1 MTKNAQFV
9 HLTPIGAYYATNSK
23 QDSPLHRLLRYLLKL
38 SSSPQLDKQALQQ
51 FRENADLES
60 ALTMV
65 KLASKRQFISLSSEE
80 TKVSTVTL
88 ETGLPNLFR
97 ELSDDGK
104 VLLADDQGFCLGQ
117 IGFDDSTSEQLAA
130 LSADIAIVQE
140 RHQSALTAVSEFGN
154 IWGVISPVTK
164 HQLSFWPIF
173 IGDYRFVLVLGQKMS
188 LNQPA
193 FTQLIRLL
201 SVRYA

>member
-23 QDSPLHRLLRYLLKL
+23 QNSPLHRLLRYLLKL
-38 SSSPQLDKQALQQ
+38 SSSPQLNKQALQQ
-51 FRENADLES
+51 FRENAGLES
-60 ALTMV
+60 ALAMV
-65 KLASKRQFISLSSEE
+65 KLASKRQFISLSSQE

-88 ETGLPNLFR
+88 ETSLPKLFR

-173 IGDYRFVLVLGQKMS
+173 VGDYRFVLVLGQKMS